1 MTGVPLLLVDGHN
14 LRWRACFGTP
24 AQIWSRDEQP
34 ADLTT
39 QFMFFALLR
48 KAINDEL
55 PGWPE
60 VIVVFD
66 GQHGSA
72 QRKDTDAGYKAGRPA
87 DGEALRPI
95 RALPDVKAG
104 LDQHGIT
111 WIEISDAEADD
122 VIAALAAACPG
133 RDVLI
138 VSMDQDYYQLLRD
151 PAAGCGAVRVLNTAR
166 RPGSRLI
173 GPAEVQARYGIT
185 PAQFADFRALS
196 GDNIPGVRG
205 VGAKTAA
212 ALLAGG
218 LTLEDLPA
226 SGRLQG
232 RKGAAVT
239 SAWPQVLTWRSMIR
253 MDTSLPV
260 PRHTITG
267 TATTPLPAPA
277 KVIDRL
283 GLWRRG
289 VPAAQRSSV
298 PAGAQAAA
306 PSPCSP

>member
-1 MTGVPLLLVDGHN
+1 MTGIPLLLVDGHN
-14 LRWRACFGTP
+14 LLWRACFGTP
-24 AQIWSRDEQP
+24 AQIRSRDEQP

-48 KAINDEL
+48 KGINDEL
-55 PGWPE
+55 PQWPE

-66 GQHGSA
+66 GQDGST
-72 QRKDTDAGYKAGRPA
+72 QRKDTDAGYKASRPA
-87 DGEALRPI
+87 DDEALRPI
-95 RALPDVKAG
+95 RALPDVKSG
-104 LDQHGIT
+104 LGQHGIT

-151 PAAGCGAVRVLNTAR
+151 PAPGRGAVRVLNTAR
-166 RPGSRLI
+166 RPDSRLI
-173 GPAEVQARYGIT
+173 GPAEVRARYGIT

-196 GDNIPGVRG
+196 GDASDNIPGVRG
-205 VGAKTAA
+205 IGAKTAA

-218 LTLEDLPA
+218 LTLDDLPA

-232 RKGAAVT
+232 RKGTAIT
-239 SAWPQVLTWRSMIR
+239 SAWGQVLTWRSMIR
-253 MDTSLPV
+253 MDTVLPV
-260 PRHTITG
+260 PRHAITG
-267 TATTPLPAPA
+267 AATTPLPAPA
-277 KVIDRL
+277 KVIDQL

-289 VPAAQRSSV
+289 VRAAEGSSV
-298 PAGAQAAA
+298 PA
-306 PSPCSP
+306 